1 MSRTLTEGDET
12 HGPHS
17 LADRRRRRRIR
28 HQLGKTDQGKQFF
41 RTLDEK
47 TTEFSKAVTDQ
58 YKAREADLKAA
69 IANVEEAITEFS
81 AKAR

>member
-1 MSRTLTEGDET
+1 M
-12 HGPHS
+12 
-17 LADRRRRRRIR
+17 DRILWLIGGAAVGFVIA

-41 RTLDEK
+41 RTLDER